1 MTQEEKQLLLKDLS
15 ARAQYRP
22 NILVPKGVRI
32 HVNGKIKESDLID
45 VVYGVIFYNNEP
57 KIVTSQNF
65 SYLDRNG
72 IYHSGGWTADEVK
85 PYLRS
90 LSSMTKK
97 EKKEYDKLFTTLT
110 SKDCNFGKWLLP
122 ENDFK
127 LIDFYNSH
135 HFDYRGLIPMGLAL
149 EAPEGMYE

>member
-1 MTQEEKQLLLKDLS
+1 MTQEDKELLLKDIS
-15 ARAQYRP
+15 ARAQYMV

-32 HVNGKIKESDLID
+32 NDNGKIKESDLID

-57 KIVTSQNF
+57 KIVTSQKF

-72 IYHSGGWTADEVK
+72 IRNFGGWVVDDVK

-149 EAPEGMYE
+149 EAKEGMY